1 MKFTFLFI
9 LATLSTQ
16 SFAKS
21 VKEFNKALIED
32 VKKDIQQENDL
43 DLKTKESI
51 SRSPASVEDARDD
64 RSEEIEEESKIEKN
78 VRQIGSKNW

>member
-78 VRQIGSKNW
+78 FRQIGSKNW

>member
-9 LATLSTQ
+9 LITLSTQ

-32 VKKDIQQENDL
+32 VQKDIKKENDL
-43 DLKTKESI
+43 DLKTRESI
-51 SRSPASVEDARDD
+51 TRSPASVEDAQDSRN
-64 RSEEIEEESKIEKN
+64 EEIEEESKIDKN